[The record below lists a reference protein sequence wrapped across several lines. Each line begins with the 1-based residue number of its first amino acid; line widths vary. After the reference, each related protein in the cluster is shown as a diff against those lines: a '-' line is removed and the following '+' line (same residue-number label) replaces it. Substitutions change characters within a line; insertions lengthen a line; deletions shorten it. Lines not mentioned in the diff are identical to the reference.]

1 VIQVLALL
9 AVLHFAVGLQFARP
23 LGAVA
28 FLALTVLAFSA
39 VLQWV
44 HAKFGVVGRL
54 IALVLLMIQLTSA
67 GGTYPVETSP
77 GFFQALH
84 PYLPM
89 TYVVGGLRHLISGGP
104 LATAWQAAAVLTAF
118 GLGGLA
124 LSTLTARRMRVWSLR
139 RLYPE
144 LAV

>member
-1 VIQVLALL
+1 VLT
-9 AVLHFAVGLQFARP
+9 FA
-23 LGAVA
+23 
-28 FLALTVLAFSA
+28 A

-54 IALVLLMIQLTSA
+54 ISLVLLMVQLTSA

-89 TYVVGGLRHLISGGP
+89 TYVVTGLRHLISGGP
-104 LATAWQAAAVLTAF
+104 TDPVWRAALVLAVFLV
-118 GLGGLA
+118 GGLA
-124 LSTLTARRMRVWSLR
+124 LSSLTAQRMRVWSLR
-139 RLYPE
+139 RLHPE